1 MKSDELI
8 YHLCRRADW
17 HSALEEK
24 TYEGTGDDLR
34 DGFLHFSTRDQV
46 AESAARHRAG
56 VSDLLLLGVDPT
68 SLGESLK
75 WEPSRA
81 GQLFPHLYGALPVAC
96 VVRVEELPLGD
107 QGYHR
112 FPDDIPDFDLN
123 D

>member
-1 MKSDELI
+1 MYPDNLI

-17 HSALEEK
+17 HSALEDQAYK
-24 TYEGTGDDLR
+24 GSGDDLR

-56 VSDLLLLGVDPT
+56 VSDLLLLGADPD

-75 WEPSRA
+75 WEASRG
-81 GQLFPHLYGALPVAC
+81 GQLFPHLYGEMPVAC
-96 VVRVEELPLGD
+96 VVRVEELPLGER
-107 QGYHR
+107 GYHQ
-112 FPDDIPDFDLN
+112 FPGDIPGFDGN